1 MDTLS
6 TPIRSADRTLH
17 LLQQRIRERGHLPGF
32 RNVVSTIV
40 GAMHSDDDRELS
52 MTRTVLSDP
61 ALTQRVLRLANSAM
75 YSVFGGINTVSKA
88 IIVLGTESIGHLA
101 LGLKLIEGLSA
112 ASHDSA
118 SMRTEMEKAVMA
130 GHIARQVTSFASTRD
145 SEEAVVCSMLH
156 SLGQMMVMYYLPEQ
170 WAAIQ
175 QRCAQDG
182 VEQGNEPTTEQRD
195 AAHDVLGLGFDEIG
209 RAIARNWGLP
219 PGIVNSLQDVP
230 PQGADEPLDHTLWL
244 ATVATMSS
252 SCAKAVCSSDTPTA
266 ELAGIVGGYAD
277 MLGIDIDD
285 VLAAVDHARRPGGD
299 DAAAEEAPD
308 GSAPEAEPMPA
319 PNAIGRRPDTAAHLA
334 RGVVEAGGIADKT
347 DLSQLMTMALETV
360 FQSMGM
366 HKAVVFL
373 RDRKE
378 GRYKARIC
386 LGADA
391 QALMPRLTFG
401 DAYEPDV
408 FHAALA
414 NHKLIYIAN
423 AQTADFRSRLPRW
436 WRSNLADVRS
446 FLVMPFTVHGHPAG
460 FLYGDWGTHFAGE
473 RLEQAETDALNDLRT
488 LLVAAIEQR
497 QR

>member
-1 MDTLS
+1 MDILS
-6 TPIRSADRTLH
+6 TPLRSADRTLL

-88 IIVLGTESIGHLA
+88 IVVLGTESIGHLA

-118 SMRTEMEKAVMA
+118 SMRAEMEKAVMA

-170 WAAIQ
+170 WSAIQ
-175 QRCAQDG
+175 RRC
-182 VEQGNEPTTEQRD
+182 VEEGAEQRD
-195 AAHDVLGLGFDEIG
+195 AAHEVLGLGFDEIG

-219 PGIVNSLQDVP
+219 TGIVNSLQDVP

-252 SCAKAVCSSDTPTA
+252 SCARAVCSSDTPTA

-277 MLGIDIDD
+277 MLGLDIGD

-299 DAAAEEAPD
+299 DDAAAEETPD
-308 GSAPEAEPMPA
+308 GGAPQAEQPIA
-319 PNAIGRRPDTAAHLA
+319 GNAIGRRPDTAAHLA
-334 RGVVEAGGIADKT
+334 RGVVEAGGVAGKT
-347 DLSQLMTMALETV
+347 DISQLMTMALETV

-386 LGADA
+386 LGPDT
-391 QALMPRLTFG
+391 QALVPRLAFG

-414 NHKLIYIAN
+414 NNKLIYIAN

-436 WRSNLADVRS
+436 WRGSLADVRS

-460 FLYGDWGTHFAGE
+460 FLYGDWGDHFAGD
-473 RLEQAETDALNDLRT
+473 RLEDAETGALNDLRA
-488 LLVAAIEQR
+488 LLVSSIEQR
-497 QR
+497 PR